1 MDMKNKVY
9 YGEYTLQH
17 WIDLMLNGNI
27 VMPKYQRSF
36 VWDEERA
43 KKMILSLKKKYFVP
57 PVIIG
62 RYNTAAGEQNLIL
75 DGQQRLTSLLL
86 SQLGVFPDKSKF
98 TSSLKHIMDENDDTA
113 DSAGKG
119 ICDWRYDVLLAEG
132 KKKIDDIKAGLD
144 MTKYNTV
151 NYEVGGS
158 FYTDNFLGF
167 CYLVPS
173 TTDEQPQKNFFSAL
187 FRNINTQ
194 GVGLISQE
202 SRASLYFL
210 DETKEGFFM
219 PKYAD
224 DIKIKS
230 SKGVIH
236 MDYVRYLAF
245 LSNYKIVGGV
255 AANVAINRD
264 KNFEQYYEEYIEAVI
279 GDVDSPVFG
288 KFSEIFPADQLEA
301 RMNQL
306 EQHIKDLEYDKKTY
320 PSIIDLDVDFFGL
333 IYYVLYEGKELDLTN
348 KVQMQG
354 KLQRKTK
361 RFRDDKKHAKTPAG
375 ITHIRSRIK
384 DSISI
389 YKDYLKHEEA

>member
-1 MDMKNKVY
+1 MKNKVY

-43 KKMILSLKKKYFVP
+43 KKMVLSLKKKFFVP

-62 RYNTAAGEQNLIL
+62 RFNTDAGEQNLIL

-98 TSSLKHIMDENDDTA
+98 ASSLKHIMDENDDLT
-113 DSAGKG
+113 DNTGKG
-119 ICDWRYDVLLAEG
+119 ICDWRYDMLLKEG
-132 KKKIDDIKAGLD
+132 KNKIEDIRAALD

-151 NYEVGGS
+151 NYDVGGS
-158 FYTDNFLGF
+158 FYTENFLGF

-173 TTDEQPQKNFFSAL
+173 TTDEHPQKNFFSSL

-210 DETKEGFFM
+210 DETKEAFFM
-219 PKYAD
+219 PEYAD
-224 DIKIKS
+224 GIKIKS
-230 SKGVIH
+230 NKGVIH

-245 LSNYKIVGGV
+245 LSNYKKERGIV
-255 AANVAINRD
+255 ANVAINKD

-279 GDVDSPVFG
+279 GDVDSPIFG
-288 KFSEIFPADQLEA
+288 KFSEMLPADQLEA

-306 EQHIKDLEYDKKTY
+306 EQHIKDLEYDKKIY
-320 PSIIDLDVDFFGL
+320 PSIIDLDIAFFGL
-333 IYYVLYEGKELDLTN
+333 IYYVLYEGRKIDLTN
-348 KVQMQG
+348 KVQMLS
-354 KLQRKTK
+354 KLQKKTK
-361 RFRDDKKHAKTPAG
+361 HFRDDKKHAKTPAG
-375 ITHIRSRIK
+375 ISHIRSRIK
-384 DSISI
+384 ESINI
-389 YKDYLKHEEA
+389 YKDYLKHGEA